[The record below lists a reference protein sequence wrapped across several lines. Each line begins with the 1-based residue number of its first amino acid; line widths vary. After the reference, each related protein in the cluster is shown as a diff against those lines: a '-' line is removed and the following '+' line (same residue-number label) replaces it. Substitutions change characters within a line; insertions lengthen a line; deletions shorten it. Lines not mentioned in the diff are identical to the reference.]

1 LVKYSIRYLELT
13 LKHEQNHCW
22 RMRKM
27 YDIIQAYN
35 KTRGTALLDQLK
47 EKKPLF
53 LCVIGVTE
61 TAKIQGISA
70 AGENPEIT
78 DYTPPADVELLQ
90 LGKCKCIPGVPVTPD
105 GIPTPALITMSAL
118 KLADIPTLVISAGLK
133 VKPYVPFMDL
143 GGSPGRDIRTGRA
156 LDNAEEVMNRA
167 KIAGENLSKTADYL
181 VIGESIPGGTTTALG
196 VLLAMGIDA
205 KGKVSSSMPNN
216 PHELKIKTVEE
227 GLQASGTKFGDFA
240 HDPIKAVSTV
250 GDPMQPALAGLVLGA
265 ADRVPVIMAGGT
277 QMAAVLA
284 VVKESNPAVLDNV
297 AVGTTRWIV
306 ADKTADLEGLVAE
319 IADVPVLA
327 ADLDFS
333 RSRFD
338 GLRAY
343 DAGVVKEGVGCG
355 GASMAAML
363 KSNGSITKE
372 VLRREIEKNYK
383 QLVSST

>member
-1 LVKYSIRYLELT
+1 
-13 LKHEQNHCW
+13 
-22 RMRKM
+22 M
-27 YDIIQAYN
+27 YDIIQVYN

-118 KLADIPTLVISAGLK
+118 KLADIPTLVVSAGLK
-133 VKPYVPFMDL
+133 VKPHVPFLDL

-156 LDNAEEVMNRA
+156 LDNAEEVLNRA
-167 KIAGENLSKTADYL
+167 KLAGENLSKTADYL
-181 VIGESIPGGTTTALG
+181 VIGESIPGGTTTALS
-196 VLLAMGIDA
+196 VLLAMGVDA

-227 GLQASGTKFGDFA
+227 GFKAAGAKFGDFA
-240 HDPIKAVSTV
+240 DDPIKAVSTV

-284 VVKESNPAVLDNV
+284 VVKASNPDILHSV
-297 AVGTTRWIV
+297 AVGTTRWII
-306 ADKTADLEGLVAE
+306 ADKTADMKGLVAE
-319 IADVPVLA
+319 IADVPLLA

-343 DAGVVKEGVGCG
+343 EAGVVKEGVGCG
-355 GASMAAML
+355 GAAMAAML
-363 KSNGSITKE
+363 KTNGEITKQ
-372 VLRREIEKNYK
+372 VLLEEIENNYK
-383 QLVSST
+383 QLVGST

>member
-1 LVKYSIRYLELT
+1 
-13 LKHEQNHCW
+13 
-22 RMRKM
+22 M
-27 YDIIQAYN
+27 YDIIQVHN

-118 KLADIPTLVISAGLK
+118 KLADIPTLVVSAGLK
-133 VKPYVPFMDL
+133 VKPYVPFMEL
-143 GGSPGRDIRTGRA
+143 GGSPGRDVRTGRA
-156 LDNAEEVMNRA
+156 LDNAEEVLNRA

-181 VIGESIPGGTTTALG
+181 VIGESIPGGTTTALS
-196 VLLAMGIDA
+196 VLLAMGVDA
-205 KGKVSSSMPNN
+205 KGKVSSSMPVN
-216 PHELKIKTVEE
+216 PHELKIKTAEE
-227 GLQASGTKFGDFA
+227 GLKAAGVKAGEFA

-250 GDPMQPALAGLVLGA
+250 GDPVQPALAGLVLGA

-284 VVKESNPAVLDNV
+284 VVKASNPTVLDNV

-306 ADKTADLEGLVAE
+306 ADKTADLKGLVAE

-363 KSNGSITKE
+363 KSNGAITKD
-372 VLRREIEKNYK
+372 VLLREIENNYK
-383 QLVSST
+383 QLVGST